1 MSKINVKHTDPPA
14 ELSGK
19 KGTPPAKVPQK
30 STNRTK
36 PAEESKVPTSKPPL
50 KPPTKEQIQKTLPQ
64 ILDRFKA
71 GFIEF
76 LDGLIGRY
84 PTVGVFIALRV
95 LINDELPPQKIMDRY
110 VEEFY
115 PYRELIKSRDDS
127 FFLAPES
134 LTSFDKDRLL
144 EIRRVWVTLKMTD
157 KEKEYVFGYFDFFN
171 NCVKKHQDYTKE
183 LAKFS

>member
-1 MSKINVKHTDPPA
+1 MNTKITVKHQDPAADTSTGDRSP
-14 ELSGK
+14 EK
-19 KGTPPAKVPQK
+19 KSSESKSKSPAK
-30 STNRTK
+30 
-36 PAEESKVPTSKPPL
+36 PL
-50 KPPTKEQIQKTLPQ
+50 TKEQVQKILPQ

-71 GFIEF
+71 GFIQF

-110 VEEFY
+110 INEFY
-115 PYRELIKSRDDS
+115 PHRELIKNRDDS

-157 KEKEYVFGYFDFFN
+157 KEKESVFVYFDFFN
-171 NCVKKHQDYTKE
+171 SCVKKYQDYTKE
-183 LAKFS
+183 LAKFP